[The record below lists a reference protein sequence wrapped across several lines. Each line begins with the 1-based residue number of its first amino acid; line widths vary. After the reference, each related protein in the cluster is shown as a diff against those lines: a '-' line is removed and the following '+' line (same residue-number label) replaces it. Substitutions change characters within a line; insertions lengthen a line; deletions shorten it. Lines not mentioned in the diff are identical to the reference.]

1 MDLEITRE
9 LLREKLLLGCTS
21 EPKHCL
27 EDEVLFENLIEILLH
42 EVELVFTQ
50 ALQELVDFL
59 VYYDQLRA
67 RQEGLLS
74 VNFVINGHH
83 AVFFAFLCITRIS
96 HHQQA
101 IEIRIEQLQVFSHY

>member
-1 MDLEITRE
+1 MRRLIHSIAQTAMDLEIARE
-9 LLREKLLLGCTS
+9 LLREKLLLGCTP

-59 VYYDQLRA
+59 VYYDQL
-67 RQEGLLS
+67 
-74 VNFVINGHH
+74 
-83 AVFFAFLCITRIS
+83 
-96 HHQQA
+96 
-101 IEIRIEQLQVFSHY
+101 